1 MLVFR
6 QLIDQTSSTYTYL
19 IGDTKT
25 KQCVLI
31 DPVYEQAFRDSALIN
46 ELDLTLVSTIDTHV
60 HADHV
65 TGAWLHKKSAGSQII
80 YSQDSGADGADL
92 YVKDKDKVVFGGRFL
107 KVRSTPGHTN
117 GCISLIADDES
128 MVFTGDCLLIR
139 GTGRTD
145 FQQGDPKLLF
155 ESVRSKIFSL
165 PDSCLI
171 YPGHDYRGLTFTSV
185 LEERSFNPRLGGKIE
200 LSDFEGYMSN
210 LSLPHPKQID
220 KAVPAN
226 LKCGQPKS
234 IENIPRTPTW
244 ANIRYNFAG
253 IWEIESAVLEEVIP
267 DVQIVDVRESSEFEG
282 PLGHIPGAI
291 LMPLARVAEDSKFL
305 DKEVPTVLVCRSGAR
320 SAQAVIQ
327 LQKLGFLKLANLSG
341 GMLQWRANGHA
352 VTGGID

>member
-1 MLVFR
+1 
-6 QLIDQTSSTYTYL
+6 
-19 IGDTKT
+19 
-25 KQCVLI
+25 
-31 DPVYEQAFRDSALIN
+31 
-46 ELDLTLVSTIDTHV
+46 
-60 HADHV
+60 
-65 TGAWLHKKSAGSQII
+65 
-80 YSQDSGADGADL
+80 
-92 YVKDKDKVVFGGRFL
+92 
-107 KVRSTPGHTN
+107 
-117 GCISLIADDES
+117 
-128 MVFTGDCLLIR
+128 
-139 GTGRTD
+139 
-145 FQQGDPKLLF
+145 
-155 ESVRSKIFSL
+155 
-165 PDSCLI
+165 
-171 YPGHDYRGLTFTSV
+171 
-185 LEERSFNPRLGGKIE
+185 
-200 LSDFEGYMSN
+200 MSN